1 MASPEV
7 ILDGS
12 VADAATALRAREITA
27 RDLVEAAVAR
37 PEARDGALGAYKTFD
52 ADTAR
57 EQANRA
63 DEVLTRSQSEG
74 TEAPPLCGIPVSV
87 KDLYAVDGMPTYAG
101 SAHRLPEEP
110 WSRDAALVAGHGAL
124 LAAWQAADA
133 QDVYASL
140 KSAGAFRS
148 NSDHAGWLPVVG
160 ACAGLDLQPLGDAIE
175 RIARSVSTADL
186 PAELS
191 GKAVGEALDA
201 ARIEVLR
208 QAQIELSRA
217 SG

>member
-1 MASPEV
+1 MAWVLAPAE
-7 ILDGS
+7 
-12 VADAATALRAREITA
+12 
-27 RDLVEAAVAR
+27 VEALCTRLKA
-37 PEARDGALGAYKTFD
+37 PKAY
-52 ADTAR
+52 A
-57 EQANRA
+57 
-63 DEVLTRSQSEG
+63 
-74 TEAPPLCGIPVSV
+74 
-87 KDLYAVDGMPTYAG
+87 
-101 SAHRLPEEP
+101 
-110 WSRDAALVAGHGAL
+110 RDAALVAGHGAL

-148 NSDHAGWLPVVG
+148 NSDHARWLPVVG